1 MDIKRKVIECYKRM
15 IKDNLTIGTGGN
27 VSIYDE
33 ESQKIYL
40 TPTGIHPLD
49 LKEEDISVLN
59 LNGELLEG
67 KSPSSE
73 IDMHSI
79 FYKKRKHI
87 NSVIHAHTKYATA
100 ISCTRQNLPAIDYLV
115 ALSGD
120 IKINCAEYASYGTM
134 ELAENAF
141 KAMGNGKA
149 VLLANHGITV
159 IGKNI
164 EEAYNLIQQIEYVAE
179 LFVNANKVGV
189 PVVLSDE
196 EMTEMIRRFQNY
208 GQKER

>member
-1 MDIKRKVIECYKRM
+1 MEIKRKVVEYYKKM
-15 IKDNLTIGTGGN
+15 LTDNLTVGTGGN
-27 VSIYDE
+27 ISIYNQ
-33 ESQKIYL
+33 ESKKIYL
-40 TPTGIHPLD
+40 TPTGIHPMD

-59 LNGELLEG
+59 LEGELLEG
-67 KSPSSE
+67 KKPSSE

-79 FYKKRKHI
+79 FYKKKEEI

-100 ISCTRQNLPAIDYLV
+100 ISCTRQDMPAIDYLI

-120 IKINCAEYASYGTM
+120 IKINCAKYASYGTM

-141 KAMGNGKA
+141 EAMGSGKA

-159 IGKNI
+159 VGKSI

-179 LFVNANKVGV
+179 LFINASKIGT

-196 EMTEMIRRFQNY
+196 EMTEMIRRFKNY